1 MVDHADWCSVS
12 FYLDGYTV
20 TRWEYVFV
28 LSYALIDLTILFDT
42 MCIRLSIDNVYATYD
57 DAAEAFDST
66 DEILNRVVVEE
77 EDQRSK
83 RANERAKMG
92 PCGDTMIL
100 KTKTTSRVGLGATG
114 RRLSKLHD
122 VHAAS
127 AQTGIVFATN
137 RGKEKRDST
146 RPLPA

>member
-66 DEILNRVVVEE
+66 DEIVNRVVVEE
-77 EDQRSK
+77 EDKRSK
-83 RANERAKMG
+83 RAKRTRKDGPLRRHDDSEDEDDVESRARCNRPK
-92 PCGDTMIL
+92 
-100 KTKTTSRVGLGATG
+100 V
-114 RRLSKLHD
+114 
-122 VHAAS
+122 V
-127 AQTGIVFATN
+127 QT
-137 RGKEKRDST
+137 
-146 RPLPA
+146 P